1 MTLPSPFAASP
12 SPTPVPPRAPLPAIV
27 RGLPWLLRLLLALAA
42 LVLITAGI
50 RTVAPVLSSFIVALL
65 LAQVL
70 TPITL
75 WLTRRRVPLAIAVTL
90 TLLVAFGAIAA
101 VIAFVTASLGQLT
114 ERLPEYG
121 RRLVLLREEAF
132 GFAAR
137 FGVDSA
143 ALENVHFFDP
153 TVVAGQAAL
162 FVGIALSELGH
173 VLFIFLITA
182 FFLIE
187 FAVVFARLE
196 EERSAE
202 RTFLVH
208 FGELTG
214 DIQKYIGIN
223 ALVNLMS
230 VTGLFIIM
238 TVMDI
243 PFIAT
248 WMVLAF
254 FLGFIPTLGGI
265 LALVPMFL
273 ITLLDQGMERA
284 LIFTAAYGV
293 LNFILG
299 DLVKPKFMQRG
310 FEIPIIAVFFAL
322 VFWNFILGPVG
333 VILAVPL
340 TIAVR
345 RLYREYA
352 ADVHEI
358 AAR

>member
-1 MTLPSPFAASP
+1 MTLPSPLVVSP
-12 SPTPVPPRAPLPAIV
+12 SVF

-42 LVLITAGI
+42 LVLITAGV
-50 RTVAPVLSSFIVALL
+50 RVVAPVVSSFIVALL

-90 TLLVAFGAIAA
+90 TLLVAFGVIGAT
-101 VIAFVTASLGQLT
+101 IAFVTASLGELSD
-114 ERLPEYG
+114 RLPEYG
-121 RRLVLLREEAF
+121 RRLVLLRESAF
-132 GFAAR
+132 AFAGR
-137 FGVDSA
+137 LGVDSA
-143 ALENVHFFDP
+143 ALDNLHLFDP
-153 TVVAGQAAL
+153 KAIAGQAAVV
-162 FVGIALSELGH
+162 VGVALSELGH
-173 VLFIFLITA
+173 LLFVFLITT

-196 EERSAE
+196 ERHSAE

-223 ALVNLMS
+223 ALVNLIS
-230 VTGLFIIM
+230 VTGLLIIM
-238 TVMDI
+238 SVMGI

-265 LALVPMFL
+265 LALIPMAL
-273 ITLLDQGMERA
+273 ITLLDQGVERA
-284 LIFTAAYGV
+284 LIFTAAYAV
-293 LNFILG
+293 LNSILG
-299 DLVKPKFMQRG
+299 EIVKPKFMQRG
-310 FEIPIIAVFFAL
+310 FEIPIVAVFFAL

-340 TIAVR
+340 TIAMR

-352 ADVHEI
+352 VDVHEI
-358 AAR
+358 IAR

>member
-1 MTLPSPFAASP
+1 MTAPPSIIASGV
-12 SPTPVPPRAPLPAIV
+12 SHV

-42 LVLITAGI
+42 LMVITAGI
-50 RTVAPVLSSFIVALL
+50 RVVAPVVSSFIVALL

-75 WLTRRRVPLAIAVTL
+75 WLTRRRVPLWLAVTL
-90 TLLVAFGAIAA
+90 TLLVAFATIGA
-101 VIAFVTASLGQLT
+101 VVAFVAASLGELS
-114 ERLPEYG
+114 ERLPEYS
-121 RRLVLLREEAF
+121 RRLVELRTDAF
-132 GFAAR
+132 ALAGR
-137 FGVDSA
+137 IGVDASKLANLHLFEPSA
-143 ALENVHFFDP
+143 LAGRAA
-153 TVVAGQAAL
+153 VV
-162 FVGIALSELGH
+162 VGVALSELGH
-173 VLFIFLITA
+173 TLFVFLITA

-196 EERSAE
+196 ERTSAE

-230 VTGLFIIM
+230 VTGLMIIM
-238 TVMDI
+238 GVMGI

-265 LALVPMFL
+265 LALIPMVL
-273 ITLLDQGMERA
+273 ITLLDQGIERA
-284 LIFTAAYGV
+284 LIFTVFYGV
-293 LNFILG
+293 LNFTLG
-299 DLVKPKFMQRG
+299 EIVKPRLMQKG

-322 VFWNFILGPVG
+322 VVWNFILGPVG

-340 TIAVR
+340 TIAAR

-352 ADVHEI
+352 GDVHEI
-358 AAR
+358 IAR

>member
-1 MTLPSPFAASP
+1 M
-12 SPTPVPPRAPLPAIV
+12 V
-27 RGLPWLLRLLLALAA
+27 RGLPWLLRLLLALAS

-50 RTVAPVLSSFIVALL
+50 RTVAPVVSSFIVALL

-75 WLTRRRVPLAIAVTL
+75 WLTRRRVPLWIAVTL
-90 TLLVAFGAIAA
+90 TLLVAFGVIGAT
-101 VIAFVTASLGQLT
+101 IAFVSASLGELSV
-114 ERLPEYG
+114 RLPEYG
-121 RRLVLLREEAF
+121 RRLVLLRESAYL
-132 GFAAR
+132 FAAR
-137 FGVDSA
+137 MGVDSS
-143 ALENVHFFDP
+143 ALENLHLFDP
-153 TVVAGQAAL
+153 SVVAGRAAV
-162 FVGIALSELGH
+162 FAGVAVTGIGH
-173 VLFIFLITA
+173 ALFIFLITA
-182 FFLIE
+182 LFLIE

-196 EERSAE
+196 ERHTAE

-214 DIQKYIGIN
+214 DIQKYVGIN

-230 VTGLFIIM
+230 IAGLGLIM
-238 TVMDI
+238 SIMDI

-265 LALVPMFL
+265 LALIPMVL
-273 ITLLDQGMERA
+273 ITLLDQGVERA

-293 LNFILG
+293 LNFVLG
-299 DLVKPKFMQRG
+299 EVVKPKFMERG
-310 FEIPIIAVFFAL
+310 FEISIIAVFFAL

-352 ADVHEI
+352 VDVHEVV
-358 AAR
+358 AR

>member
-1 MTLPSPFAASP
+1 MFLPSPIISAGA
-12 SPTPVPPRAPLPAIV
+12 TL

-42 LVLITAGI
+42 LIVITAGI
-50 RTVAPVLSSFIVALL
+50 RVVAPVVSSFIVALL

-75 WLTRRRVPLAIAVTL
+75 WLTRRRVPLWLAVTL
-90 TLLVAFGAIAA
+90 TLLVAFSTVVA
-101 VIAFVTASLGQLT
+101 VIAFVTASLSELS

-121 RRLVLLREEAF
+121 RRLVVLRAEVFAFAGRF
-132 GFAAR
+132 GFDTNMLA
-137 FGVDSA
+137 G
-143 ALENVHFFDP
+143 LHFFEP
-153 TVVAGQAAL
+153 SALAGRAAVL
-162 FVGIALSELGH
+162 VGVALSELGH
-173 VLFIFLITA
+173 ALFVFLITA

-196 EERSAE
+196 ERTSAE

-223 ALVNLMS
+223 ALVNLIS
-230 VTGLFIIM
+230 ITGLMIIM
-238 TVMDI
+238 AVMGI

-265 LALVPMFL
+265 LALIPMVL
-273 ITLLDQGMERA
+273 ITLLDQGVERA
-284 LIFTAAYGV
+284 LIFTACYGV
-293 LNFILG
+293 LNLFLG
-299 DLVKPKFMQRG
+299 DIVKPRLMQKG

-322 VFWNFILGPVG
+322 VVWNFILGPVG

-340 TIAVR
+340 TIAAR

-358 AAR
+358 IAR

>member
-1 MTLPSPFAASP
+1 M
-12 SPTPVPPRAPLPAIV
+12 
-27 RGLPWLLRLLLALAA
+27 LRLLLALAS

-50 RTVAPVLSSFIVALL
+50 RTVAPVVSSFIVALL

-75 WLTRRRVPLAIAVTL
+75 WLTRRRVPLWIAVTL
-90 TLLVAFGAIAA
+90 TLLVAFSVIGAT
-101 VIAFVTASLGQLT
+101 IAFVSASLGELT

-121 RRLVLLREEAF
+121 RRLVLLRESAF
-132 GFAAR
+132 GFTSR

-143 ALENVHFFDP
+143 ALEKLHLFDP
-153 TVVAGQAAL
+153 AVLAGHAAVFAGAAL
-162 FVGIALSELGH
+162 SGIGH
-173 VLFIFLITA
+173 TLFIFLITA
-182 FFLIE
+182 LFLIE

-196 EERSAE
+196 ERRSAE

-230 VTGLFIIM
+230 VAGLLLIM
-238 TVMDI
+238 SIMGI

-265 LALVPMFL
+265 LALIPMAL
-273 ITLLDQGMERA
+273 ITLLDQGVERA

-293 LNFILG
+293 LNSILG
-299 DLVKPKFMQRG
+299 EIVKPKFMERG

-340 TIAVR
+340 TIAMR

-352 ADVHEI
+352 TDVHAI
-358 AAR
+358 VAR